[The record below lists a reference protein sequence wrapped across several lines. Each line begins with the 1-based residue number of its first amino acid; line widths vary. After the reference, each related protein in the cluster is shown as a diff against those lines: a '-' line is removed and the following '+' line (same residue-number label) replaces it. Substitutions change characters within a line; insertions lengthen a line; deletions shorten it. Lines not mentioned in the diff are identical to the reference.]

1 MMNIHTDAT
10 YMMDLLARVKSGSAV
25 PAPFQRPF
33 VWGKDDVLALWTS
46 IIKGYPLGSFLLW
59 LPKGGSHF
67 KSTSLGPIEFVPT
80 PHSELILDGQNRMVT
95 IAWSMTPPDADVHE
109 DASGASIF
117 RDGQVLVLDPHQKKP
132 LFLDPDEVTGLIMP
146 VHYLFNRFSKFL
158 RDQWRSDEDDE
169 AIEWLDHVGSMLR
182 EARITI
188 THMENATID
197 EARDA
202 FLHIARAGVP
212 MSQEDFDN
220 ALASGS
226 GQ

>member
-1 MMNIHTDAT
+1 MNIDTKAT
-10 YMMDLLARVKSGSAV
+10 FMMELLSRVQSGNTV

-33 VWGKDDVLALWTS
+33 VWTKDDVLALWTS

-59 LPKGGSHF
+59 LPDGGSHF
-67 KSTSLGPIEFVPT
+67 KSTSLGPIELVPT

-95 IAWSMTPPDADVHE
+95 IAWSMTQPDAAVPE
-109 DASGASIF
+109 DASGSQIF
-117 RDGQVLVLDPHQKKP
+117 RDGQILALDPYRKAP
-132 LFLDPDEVTGLIMP
+132 VFLDPEEVTGLIMP
-146 VHYLFNRFSKFL
+146 IHFLFNGLSKFL
-158 RDQWRSDEDDE
+158 REQWQSDADDE
-169 AIEWLDHVGSMLR
+169 AMEWLDHVGGQLR

-188 THMENATID
+188 THMQNATID
-197 EARDA
+197 EAREA

-220 ALASGS
+220 ALANGS

>member
-1 MMNIHTDAT
+1 M
-10 YMMDLLARVKSGSAV
+10 
-25 PAPFQRPF
+25 
-33 VWGKDDVLALWTS
+33 LALWTS